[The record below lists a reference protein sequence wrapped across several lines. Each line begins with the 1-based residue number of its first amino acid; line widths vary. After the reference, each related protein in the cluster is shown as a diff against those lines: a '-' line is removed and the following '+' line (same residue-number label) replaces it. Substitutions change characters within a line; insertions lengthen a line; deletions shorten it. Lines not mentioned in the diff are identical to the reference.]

1 MGENIL
7 MIGLGAI
14 GSEVL
19 RQLDDNNDILV
30 RQILVRPGSNT
41 QPCSGI
47 DQKLDLIS
55 SIDELDFVP
64 DFVLECAGHHAVSK
78 YAPHFLK
85 EGIDFGV
92 VSVGALSKPGLL
104 EELESC
110 GARGSAKLCILSGAL
125 GGIDALSAAR
135 NKDLTVVEYSSRK
148 PPASWVGT
156 HAENKVDLKKISKE
170 TLLFEGLA
178 REASELYPKN
188 ANVAATVA
196 LAGLGFDKTAV
207 KLIADPN
214 ISHNIHEILAKGSF
228 GEMSIRMVGNPLD
241 ENPKSSA
248 LTAYSAVRALKNRV
262 CSVVI

>member
-125 GGIDALSAAR
+125 GGVDALSAAR
-135 NKDLTVVEYSSRK
+135 NKDLMVVEYSARK

-156 HAENKVDLKKISKE
+156 HAENTVDLKKISKE

>member
-19 RQLDDNNDILV
+19 RQLGANNDILV
-30 RQILVRPGSNT
+30 RQILVRPGSNP
-41 QPCSGI
+41 QPSSDI

-55 SIDELDFVP
+55 SIDELDFLP
-64 DFVLECAGHHAVSK
+64 DFVLECAGHQAVSE
-78 YAPHFLK
+78 YAPHFLR
-85 EGIDFGV
+85 EGVDFGV

-125 GGIDALSAAR
+125 GGVDALSAAS
-135 NKDLTVVEYSSRK
+135 NKNLTVVEYSSRK
-148 PPASWVGT
+148 PPASWMGT
-156 HAENKVDLKKISKE
+156 LAENMVDLEKISKE

-196 LAGLGFDKTAV
+196 LAGLGFDKTTV
-207 KLIADPN
+207 KLIADPD
-214 ISHNIHEILAKGSF
+214 ISHNIHEISAKGSF
-228 GEMSIRMVGNPLD
+228 GEMNIRMVGNPLD

-248 LTAYSAVRALKNRV
+248 LTAYSAVRVLKNRV
-262 CSVVI
+262 RTLVI

>member
-19 RQLDDNNDILV
+19 RQLDDNNDILI

-125 GGIDALSAAR
+125 GGVDALSAAR

-156 HAENKVDLKKISKE
+156 HAENMFDRSEERRVGKE
-170 TLLFEGLA
+170 C
-178 REASELYPKN
+178 RSRWSPY
-188 ANVAATVA
+188 
-196 LAGLGFDKTAV
+196 
-207 KLIADPN
+207 
-214 ISHNIHEILAKGSF
+214 H
-228 GEMSIRMVGNPLD
+228 
-241 ENPKSSA
+241 
-248 LTAYSAVRALKNRV
+248 
-262 CSVVI
+262 